1 MIKSFQSS
9 VDITIESF
17 YVLTCVYNQP
27 KENKKVRNIVW
38 LCKRTFL
45 SLIQRVVK
53 QSVGD
58 KLLFCTKNVKTCF
71 GIENGSFPKFSP
83 STCLRWEVDIWKQF
97 QQFNLTLGNQLHRI
111 IVKIIGAINDLE

>member
-1 MIKSFQSS
+1 MIKSFQSY
-9 VDITIESF
+9 VYITIESF

-53 QSVGD
+53 QTVGD

-71 GIENGSFPKFSP
+71 GIENGSFSKFSP

>member
-71 GIENGSFPKFSP
+71 GIENGSFSKFSP